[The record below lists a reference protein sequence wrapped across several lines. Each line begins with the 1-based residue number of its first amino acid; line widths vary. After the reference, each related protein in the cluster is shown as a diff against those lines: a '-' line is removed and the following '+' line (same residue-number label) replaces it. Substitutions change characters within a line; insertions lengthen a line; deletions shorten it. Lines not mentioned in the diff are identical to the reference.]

1 MPRCN
6 RTARLLLAAAA
17 AGTLAGCAGNAIISN
32 ENYLPIYNP
41 GEHVASGGTLPVF
54 VFGSPFGEPIDRFG
68 GEVIDAMQG
77 WAFARP
83 DTRFVAPGQSPP
95 NTYRVALVFDSSAF
109 APSLCSSPLTR
120 VETSA
125 QIPSASPVPPLAG
138 ATGSPAPAGARAP
151 LVAALCRGDT
161 AMAWAAGTVPTAGG
175 ADGAAFRRG
184 IGQFTA
190 ALFPSQNPD
199 NLNNGRDGGGFD

>member
-1 MPRCN
+1 MPPCN
-6 RTARLLLAAAA
+6 RTARFLLAAAA

-32 ENYLPIYNP
+32 EQYLPIYQP
-41 GEHVASGGTLPVF
+41 GEHVAGGGTLPVF
-54 VFGSPFGEPIDRFG
+54 VFGSPFGEPVDRFSA
-68 GEVIDAMQG
+68 EVIDAMQG

-83 DTRFVAPGQSPP
+83 DTHFAAPGQSPP
-95 NTYRVALVFDSSAF
+95 STYRVALVFDSSAF

-125 QIPSASPVPPLAG
+125 RIPGAAPVPPLAG
-138 ATGSPAPAGARAP
+138 TASPPPSGARLP
-151 LVAALCRGDT
+151 LVAALCRSDT
-161 AMAWAAGTVPTAGG
+161 AMAWAAGTVPAAGG

-199 NLNNGRDGGGFD
+199 QLNNGGGNGGFN